1 MSGKS
6 KTLQTFAFFLGIICF
21 LWIIY
26 DFLKIC
32 NDLHAV
38 LFSTNTGLIIGI
50 GYLFILSFHALVLV
64 LYFRHFRHQQEK
76 GLSGLLLILFV
87 FSFLALAV
95 EKVMFDEVG
104 REFYL
109 EFPAPGEVHFIYL
122 GLFLNALF
130 VLFALYCISRFL
142 WSSGKASDQI
152 CEHVSSNNTFS
163 QLSYKS
169 KSNTHYLK

>member
-6 KTLQTFAFFLGIICF
+6 KTLQTLAFFSGIICL

-26 DFLKIC
+26 DFLKIY
-32 NDLHAV
+32 NDLSAV
-38 LFSTNTGLIIGI
+38 LFSANTGLIVGI
-50 GYLFILSFHALVLV
+50 GYIFILSFHVFVLI
-64 LYFRHFRHQQEK
+64 LYFRFFRHHKEK
-76 GLSGLLLILFV
+76 KLRGLLLILF
-87 FSFLALAV
+87 FISFLALAV

-130 VLFALYCISRFL
+130 VLFALYCISRFFWL
-142 WSSGKASDQI
+142 SGKASDPS
-152 CEHVSSNNTFS
+152 CTHVSLNS
-163 QLSYKS
+163 
-169 KSNTHYLK
+169 